1 MPPFLRALLVSF
13 GLAVVLVTNWLAN
26 ALPIN
31 GITTGEVSDGFPV
44 LFKPAGYAFAIW
56 GLIYLGLVAFAVFH
70 FLPAGRR
77 SEAGPRLTA
86 PFLVSCAANALW
98 LVAWHHERF
107 VVTLG
112 LMVLLLGSLIT
123 LYRRLDPARP
133 AAPATERWMVHVPMS
148 LYLSWICVATIA
160 NASITFYD
168 MGWQNGLSEA
178 LAIVL
183 VLVAGA
189 LSVSVAA
196 PRRDL
201 AFAGVTVWALVAVG
215 VGQAAIPALA
225 WTAFGT
231 AAIVGGMVG
240 WTRAMGWRNRKET
253 IRR

>member
-1 MPPFLRALLVSF
+1 MPPSPRALLVSF

-56 GLIYLGLVAFAVFH
+56 GLIYLGLIAFATFH
-70 FLPAGRR
+70 FLQAGRR
-77 SEAGPRLTA
+77 SEVLPRVTR

-98 LVAWHHERF
+98 LVAWHYERF
-107 VVTLG
+107 VVTLA
-112 LMVLLLGSLIT
+112 LMLLLLGSLIT

-133 AAPATERWMVHVPMS
+133 APSATQRWMVHVPIS

-168 MGWQNGLSEA
+168 MGWQNGLSEG
-178 LAIVL
+178 LAIGL

-189 LSVSVAA
+189 LTIAVAA
-196 PRRDL
+196 PRRDVT
-201 AFAGVTVWALVAVG
+201 FAGVTVWALVAVG

-231 AAIVGGMVG
+231 AAIVGGTVA
-240 WTRAMGWRNRKET
+240 WTTAAGWRK
-253 IRR
+253 